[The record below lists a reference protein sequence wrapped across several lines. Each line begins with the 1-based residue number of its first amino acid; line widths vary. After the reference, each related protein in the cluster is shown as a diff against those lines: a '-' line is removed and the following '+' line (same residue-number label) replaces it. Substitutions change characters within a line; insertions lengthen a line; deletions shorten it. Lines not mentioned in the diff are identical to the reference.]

1 MSILRLFVLSALL
14 SCASALVTPLAPLQ
28 RAVAPPRQPA
38 AAMIALTKPQR
49 TNKRRREYNKMYK
62 SEMKTAIK
70 RVFEAVDGGD
80 YQDASSRLNR
90 AQAIIDKNVKRAA
103 PAAPTA
109 GRGRRE
115 AERPRFVLNRRNILH
130 KNTAAR
136 RKSLL
141 TRKVKGLEPGAP
153 AAAAA
158 PAAAPAE

>member
-1 MSILRLFVLSALL
+1 MSSALL
-14 SCASALVTPLAPLQ
+14 LL
-28 RAVAPPRQPA
+28 R
-38 AAMIALTKPQR
+38 
-49 TNKRRREYNKMYK
+49 
-62 SEMKTAIK
+62 
-70 RVFEAVDGGD
+70 
-80 YQDASSRLNR
+80 
-90 AQAIIDKNVKRAA
+90 
-103 PAAPTA
+103 PTA

>member
-1 MSILRLFVLSALL
+1 MEPRPATVATRLASGSA
-14 SCASALVTPLAPLQ
+14 ALGPLGQ
-28 RAVAPPRQPA
+28 
-38 AAMIALTKPQR
+38 
-49 TNKRRREYNKMYK
+49 
-62 SEMKTAIK
+62 
-70 RVFEAVDGGD
+70 VFEAVDGGD

-90 AQAIIDKNVKRAA
+90 AQAIIDKNVKCALLLLR
-103 PAAPTA
+103 PAA

-115 AERPRFVLNRRNILH
+115 AERPRVALNRRNILH

>member
-90 AQAIIDKNVKRAA
+90 AQAIIDKNVKR
-103 PAAPTA
+103 
-109 GRGRRE
+109 
-115 AERPRFVLNRRNILH
+115 NILH